1 MSAPPTAAPRRPGLR
16 LPQLLTL
23 TDQTDQTGR
32 LLLEDSAPA
41 PAVRR
46 AERAGVPMDTVTC
59 SYQDTPSRVG
69 GRMNASAYEVL
80 RRDTAD
86 ILNGFAWLG
95 RHGEEGAP
103 RRLFLTSYL
112 GVTLA
117 MAMFHRAQDP
127 VASYG
132 ELPSY
137 VASIFKASR
146 GIFSYSVDL
155 MNRVG
160 PAAAMTAADVL
171 RDAEEHHHLVRPQTG
186 RVCAAPTRLIE
197 RTLAAIITG
206 EGADASRSTLG
217 ELVDFAVLWEL
228 YELQDRFG
236 QALSAYRVV
245 LENLSREA
253 GPAADPNRL
262 FDTRL
267 PDGTS
272 VGQRTAALLALA
284 DEVQRGMNRALG
296 RAENARPLAYEDILR
311 ML

>member
-1 MSAPPTAAPRRPGLR
+1 VSRPSPPARRPGLR

-23 TDQTDQTGR
+23 TDQTDETGR

-46 AERAGVPMDTVTC
+46 AERAGIRMDTVTC
-59 SYQDTPSRVG
+59 AYHDTPSRVG
-69 GRMNASAYEVL
+69 GQMNASAYEAL
-80 RRDTAD
+80 RRDTAA

-95 RHGEEGAP
+95 QHREVGAP
-103 RRLFLTSYL
+103 RRLFVTSYL

-117 MAMFHRAQDP
+117 HALFHRADDP
-127 VASYG
+127 VAPYG
-132 ELPSY
+132 QLPSY

-146 GIFSYSVDL
+146 GIFSFSVDL
-155 MNRVG
+155 TNRLG
-160 PAAAMTAADVL
+160 PAADLTAADVL
-171 RDAEEHHHLVRPQTG
+171 RDAEDHHHLVRPTTG

-197 RTLAAIITG
+197 RTLDAIVTG
-206 EGADASRSTLG
+206 QGADAGRSGLG
-217 ELVDFAVLWEL
+217 ELVDFDVLWQL

-236 QALSAYRVV
+236 QALSAYRAV
-245 LENLSREA
+245 LEQA
-253 GPAADPNRL
+253 TATVGAAADPARV
-262 FDTRL
+262 FSTRL

-272 VGQRTAALLALA
+272 VGQRTEALLALA

-296 RAENARPLAYEDILR
+296 RAENAKPPGFDDVLR